1 MKIKRHLKNCPDIVD
16 YLRKHLHQKAKIYY
30 TSKNDNKEMY
40 PDTRFLLDVTSA
52 YMHFMG
58 SSGQIYTSPTPPI
71 KKVTYTDYGFIE
83 NLGYAKIHYDFVH
96 TDIEDFYYDMSKAS

>member
-1 MKIKRHLKNCPDIVD
+1 MKKYSKNRPDIVD

-58 SSGQIYTSPTPPI
+58 SSGQIYTYPTPPI

-83 NLGYAKIHYDFVH
+83 DLGYAKIHYDFLH
-96 TDIEDFYYDMSKAS
+96 TDIEDFNYDMSKSA